1 MPVSALQAVSK
12 SRNGVGAF
20 ILQCKRME
28 FNFCDW
34 AGSSKGMRH
43 DRSFLKHSLPQF
55 AKENPQIEIIV
66 APRPNKIPIIRG
78 AYINGRE
85 KVIAVDGLEIQQI
98 LQKAQL
104 LRDSSGAKLK
114 RITKPVISLNESV
127 RGIFSPFHGKKHVI

>member
-1 MPVSALQAVSK
+1 MPISALQAVSK
-12 SRNGVGAF
+12 AQNGVGAF

-34 AGSSKGMRH
+34 AGSSKGMR
-43 DRSFLKHSLPQF
+43 SFLKHSLSQF

-66 APRPNKIPIIRG
+66 APRPNQTPIIRG
-78 AYINGRE
+78 TYINGRE
-85 KVIAVDGLEIQQI
+85 KVIPVDGLEIQQI

-104 LRDSSGAKLK
+104 LRNSSGAKLK
-114 RITKPVISLNESV
+114 RITRPVISLNESV

>member
-1 MPVSALQAVSK
+1 M
-12 SRNGVGAF
+12 
-20 ILQCKRME
+20 
-28 FNFCDW
+28 
-34 AGSSKGMRH
+34 
-43 DRSFLKHSLPQF
+43 RSFLKHSLPQF

-78 AYINGRE
+78 VYINGRE

-127 RGIFSPFHGKKHVI
+127 RGMFSPFHGEKHVI